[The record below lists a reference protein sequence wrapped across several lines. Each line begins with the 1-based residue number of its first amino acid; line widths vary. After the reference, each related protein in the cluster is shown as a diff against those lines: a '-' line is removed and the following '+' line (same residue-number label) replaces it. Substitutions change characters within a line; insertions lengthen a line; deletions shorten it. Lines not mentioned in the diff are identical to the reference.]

1 MSKHFRRY
9 QPSFVLCSEQCKKET
24 KHLISLLSPDRNMRQ
39 PSKSIRSTSSSGN
52 KSISTAASTVTVKSA
67 ADPPV
72 HQVPKTNG
80 YNGDTSYEPVKI
92 KPIKQNNVNIVLL
105 IHINKDK
112 EPTQVTLATMF

>member
-80 YNGDTSYEPVKI
+80 YNGDTSYEPVKLLDDNVISI
-92 KPIKQNNVNIVLL
+92 KELAEIHVIQHL
-105 IHINKDK
+105 I
-112 EPTQVTLATMF
+112 